1 MWDELL
7 KQLAGFQSAVIT
19 GIASDGY
26 PFSMRCRPSPDPSAQ
41 MLRVQVPPDAPIQPG
56 PASLLCHK
64 HDQFL
69 WRQESFIV
77 RGTLAHDE
85 QGWAFQPKQLIPGIR
100 PDPLSLTRFMLDS
113 RRKAKQYLAA
123 RGLPR
128 PKIPWE
134 DINRVKARA
143 KQNQK

>member
-19 GIASDGY
+19 GIDADGY

-41 MLRVQVPPDAPIQPG
+41 TLRVQVPPDAPLQPG

-77 RGTLAHDE
+77 RGMLAHDE
-85 QGWAFQPKQLIPGIR
+85 QGWAFQPKQLLPGIR
-100 PDPLSLTRFMLDS
+100 P
-113 RRKAKQYLAA
+113 
-123 RGLPR
+123 
-128 PKIPWE
+128 
-134 DINRVKARA
+134 
-143 KQNQK
+143 